1 MLVVDMMMFNEYSF
15 TLISA
20 LYSTSIAPTPCE
32 YLFF

>member
-15 TLISA
+15 ILISA
-20 LYSTSIAPTPCE
+20 LNSTSIAPTSCE